1 MRTKNFYLC
10 LLLLVLGT
18 AKVWADKYYQPWDYR
33 YEDPR
38 FSTLADMVGEKFMI
52 YNTSFND
59 TEDRTGFLY
68 DNGTNVTLDKTK
80 ERDRFVYNEKFVYIL
95 EEYGTADDGAYAFKS
110 INEGTYVAA
119 DGSTGHA
126 TPQPIY
132 IKDWEAAG
140 TDGWAREGVRCE
152 NEDFEGVDNASIT
165 NAGCKVFLISS
176 SATHVADEKN
186 YWNGNYNSFALWQ
199 AGHPFA
205 FYKVREVQS
214 GAYLEDL
221 HIFSRSDIYSAQVI
235 WGYVKTADDI
245 TGADE
250 TSLLIDGDMAT
261 SVTATNY
268 LQFDLGEAASSIYLY
283 LQRSSADGAVIP
295 ANVKVQASANG
306 TDGWQDVTTLA
317 TNLGS
322 KISYTSDII
331 ALNGSYQYIRLVNAA
346 ADTQLALS
354 EAYILPTDKKMQD
367 AVGYFSELA
376 KADNLVYTR
385 ASAQQYASLV
395 EEYNKLY
402 PEAKT
407 LSGVPLPG
415 NKYRIYADAYDIDN
429 QVYVNKEIYWTG
441 KDGEGN
447 NILTMSVANQG
458 SYFDTTAGSDARKAY
473 EWYCEETND
482 GYLVFRNVANTGL
495 YLANNGTVSATAYK
509 WSFSTV
515 QTHRFGVPMWDA
527 QGKYLTVAND
537 GADGNSGWAPDVAA
551 AQDQENSANYA
562 YQTEGADTPDD
573 TTDDVYVTVEKGVC
587 TDFVFIPVD
596 ITAEEKKITFTT
608 NEIAKRNSVF
618 KFDGVTYSLPYSR
631 MFSSK
636 DELDKATFTLLCPEV
651 HTYVGTYVNNSEDA
665 DDTGKVIHADGVLT
679 FDYNKITDGD
689 VLDIKLTFEPFKTCS
704 DGSKLYLIRSLR
716 NQSIAQQAPG
726 MRKADIEIGDD
737 GEEGPIQTAGAN
749 VYYARFEGR
758 DKKMSLVPASKTA
771 DVTTFDAASLFYFQ
785 PTEDTET
792 DEYYSVSIRS
802 AITPY
807 MCAYTNKWTETG
819 DTWYVQPNEAS
830 GMVGY
835 AMGLNVLNATNNP
848 GDAWCTNH
856 ADGDSIVSYN
866 VEDAGAVWEF
876 IPVTNEADAK
886 TMLQNYILTKEA
898 EVETAITAMMGE
910 PGIDDAKAGKY
921 ITYVQGIVT
930 NSQDGAITV
939 AQLVDI
945 SHKVHMLEH
954 EIAFALQQLPD
965 VTHKED
971 IGSASNYDYPH
982 WYYIYNVRSKYA
994 ADGTTEQA
1002 EYYAKFVGNNEHMAL
1017 EQITDADADGKKDFG
1032 LANMFYFEGK
1042 KVTETIGEGTY
1053 NKVADNALTIDEYLQ
1068 VDVHNFLVPDTT
1080 LVSKNKVVH
1089 TSSDNHPDGFHP
1101 GGDGWKG
1108 EATIVSGLNLQY
1120 NDTWRIECEYD
1131 FSGDK
1136 FESFNTYGSCLLSS
1150 TEPGLTWYNSEF
1162 QVYLQD
1168 DREIVVKLNN
1178 GDDTHKWDGT
1188 VDYYTNIR
1196 IVITHS
1202 PAATTFDI
1210 YNSKGDKWT
1219 VSFTNA
1225 SLNTVTQLKTML
1237 PGNDVKIKILAIEEV
1252 KAHNW
1257 KVQDLS
1263 AGDPTTV
1270 DTADEEDTWYVLPSS
1285 NTSYTGFSIVAKGAN
1300 DRNLGWTNVTASNN
1314 EIFSDAGNAD
1324 NSTWQFVRI
1333 EEFDDLVDELLDKY
1347 STDNCVIYN
1356 EKLSAI
1362 FKLIKRN
1369 ASFIKAATVG
1379 NPINGKTDEDFF
1391 NEIYEAIKNYDGPM
1405 PDELKAPKPG
1415 KFYTMRPACD
1425 DSDTRL
1431 YASQLN
1437 WIVQKPESIND
1448 AGEYDSSGVWLFE
1461 GTEAADGFYEL
1472 DGIMLK
1478 SLHTQSYTDA
1488 FAADKV
1494 VLNDAS
1500 ETAVTINPVGGC
1512 VVRFQGTDD
1521 NYLRRNAVG
1530 DTIMVGNADIIGN
1543 SHASLVFTRTGTAA
1557 NTVSATVHNEFNEVM
1572 TADGS
1577 DVTGTLTS
1585 VSVTSKYVEN
1595 GSESDLAFKPTGENV
1610 TKNILCPDKNGSTL
1624 ATDGTK
1630 NIVLT
1635 FTYNNLPSAF
1645 ASFNNIGL
1653 DIHALKSSGKYQY
1666 NTDGVSRKFNV
1677 AVEVG
1682 TDVNNLVSF
1691 GSLTEAEI
1699 AAGVGST
1706 DDVHKVW
1713 NIASDDAVTIE
1724 NNSLVVRLTI
1734 TSNSSLC
1741 AGCFFGLSNIIL
1753 STEGDTWYIE
1763 EMPDGY
1769 ETKIYH
1775 KTKTNSVGLSSLMLG
1790 YPAKIPTGIK
1800 LFYPITNNDLSDK
1813 FITLRSYD
1821 GTIAACT
1828 PAVMHADAGKE
1839 SETFKFYYST
1849 EEPDDDS
1856 DKATAAGDHIVI
1868 DGGLYQKAVAIA
1880 PYETEMGVA
1889 DSKVYMYVTTKTAK
1903 KFYWVKE
1910 NYNADGT
1917 KSENDFNGY
1926 IRTNAN
1932 RAFLV
1937 IGSDVAG
1944 KASSFSLRFDD
1955 GIVTGILDIEEDCGN
1970 ADDAN
1975 GIFDLQGRKLD
1986 EISAPGIYIVNG
1998 KKVIVK

>member
-52 YNTSFND
+52 YNTSFNGE
-59 TEDRTGFLY
+59 EDRTGFLY

-95 EEYGTADDGAYAFKS
+95 EDYGTADDGAYAFKS
-110 INEGTYVAA
+110 VGSGTYIAA
-119 DGSTGHA
+119 DGSTGYA

-152 NEDFEGVDNASIT
+152 NEDFEGVNNADIT

-214 GAYLEDL
+214 GAYLQDL

-245 TGADE
+245 TGAAE
-250 TSLLIDGDMAT
+250 TSLLIDGDLAT
-261 SVTATNY
+261 NVTATNY
-268 LQFDLGEAASSIYLY
+268 LQFDLGEAASSIYVY

-295 ANVKVQASANG
+295 ANVKVQASAND

-322 KISYTSDII
+322 NISYTSGII
-331 ALNGSYQYIRLVNAA
+331 QLGGDYQHIRVVNASGEA
-346 ADTQLALS
+346 LALS

-395 EEYNKLY
+395 EEYNTLY

-415 NKYRIYADAYDIDN
+415 NKYRIYADAYDIN
-429 QVYVNKEIYWTG
+429 TNTYVNQEICLGTD
-441 KDGEGN
+441 KMD
-447 NILTMSVANQG
+447 IQPSG
-458 SYFDTTAGSDARKAY
+458 SYNDLKSAGDDEEAKKH

-537 GADGNSGWAPDVAA
+537 GVDGNSGWVPDVAA
-551 AQDQENSANYA
+551 AQDQENSANYT

-573 TTDDVYVTVEKGVC
+573 TTDDVYVTVENGVC

-651 HTYVGTYVNNSEDA
+651 HTYVGTFVNNSKNV

-679 FDYNKITDGD
+679 FDYNNITDGD
-689 VLDIKLTFEPFKTCS
+689 VLDIKLTFEPFETCN

-726 MRKADIEIGDD
+726 MRRADSDIGIGD
-737 GEEGPIQTAGAN
+737 EGPIQTAGAN

-856 ADGDSIVSYN
+856 SDGDSIVSYN

-886 TMLQNYILTKEA
+886 TMLQNYILTKGA
-898 EVETAITAMMGE
+898 EVETAITAKMGK

-921 ITYVQGIVT
+921 ITYVRGIVT
-930 NSQDGAITV
+930 NSKDGAITV
-939 AQLVDI
+939 AQLVDL
-945 SHKVHMLEH
+945 SQKVHMLEH
-954 EIAFALQQLPD
+954 EIAFALQQLPN

-1089 TSSDNHPDGFHP
+1089 TSSDFHP

-1178 GDDTHKWDGT
+1178 GYDTHKWDGT

-1219 VSFTNA
+1219 VSFNNA

-1237 PGNDVKIKILAIEEV
+1237 PGNGVKIKILAIEEV

-1314 EIFSDAGNAD
+1314 EIFSDAGNAN

-1333 EEFDDLVDELLDKY
+1333 EEFDDLVDELLEKY

-1391 NEIYEAIKNYDGPM
+1391 NEIYEAIKNYNGPM

-1488 FAADKV
+1488 FATDKV

-1521 NYLRRNAVG
+1521 NYLSRKAVG
-1530 DTIMVGNADIIGN
+1530 DTIMAGNADIIGN

-1585 VSVTSKYVEN
+1585 VSV
-1595 GSESDLAFKPTGENV
+1595 ESNVAFKESKEKITDA
-1610 TKNILCPDKNGSTL
+1610 ILCPDRNGN
-1624 ATDGTK
+1624 AIDTDGD
-1630 NIVLT
+1630 IVLT
-1635 FTYNNLPSAF
+1635 FTYNNLPAEF
-1645 ASFNNIGL
+1645 ESFNNIGL
-1653 DIHALKSSGKYQY
+1653 DIHALNSLSKYQY
-1666 NTDGVSRKFNV
+1666 NTQYTVSRKFNV

-1691 GSLTEAEI
+1691 GSLTETDI

-1706 DDVHKVW
+1706 GDVHKVW
-1713 NIASDDAVTIE
+1713 NVANDNAVTIE
-1724 NNSLVVRLTI
+1724 NNSVVVRLTI
-1734 TSNSSLC
+1734 SSTDALC
-1741 AGCFFGLSNIIL
+1741 EGCFFGLSNIIL

-1769 ETKIYH
+1769 ETNIYH